1 MVDFSKIM
9 ALSEATNGFN
19 GGSYVDEMPNYTL
32 DEAVCYL
39 PMMIMESQMEQYDT
53 VAAQNELIV
62 EAVVSSVQTGDN
74 SSFESITEAGIKG
87 LWEKAKATFE
97 KIGKF
102 LSTIIA
108 KIKAFIVARK
118 AKSEE
123 FYKKY
128 AEKIDPAKCEG
139 KTFTGYSFEKTIKLN
154 ADIDKILSDVYGS
167 AYAHFDANKSSGVE
181 ALTDDH
187 AGRMRQVASKAT
199 GIELANQDWSNEL
212 TGKLYDD
219 NKKSEMKYGEKCF
232 KLEEIKKTLTDMG
245 PVNELSK
252 GYEKMLTDVKSKI
265 NQVGTYER
273 AEENEKDSDRYKYLN
288 NYITAYSEVHNAL
301 ASVQAIAKKYYDSKW
316 TQATQMLMVLAGSA
330 KKAKEEKPAEEKPED
345 NKPEEKKEEK

>member
-9 ALSEATNGFN
+9 ALSEAANGFN

-39 PMMIMESQMEQYDT
+39 PMMIMESQMEQYDS

-74 SSFESITEAGIKG
+74 SSFESITEAGIKS

-139 KTFTGYSFEKTIKLN
+139 KTFTGYSFEKNIKLN
-154 ADIDKILSDVYGS
+154 ADIDKILGDVYGS
-167 AYAHFDANKSSGVE
+167 AYAHFDANVCSGVE
-181 ALTDDH
+181 SLTDDH

-245 PVNELSK
+245 PVNELSE
-252 GYEKMLTDVKSKI
+252 GFERMLTDV
-265 NQVGTYER
+265 N
-273 AEENEKDSDRYKYLN
+273 
-288 NYITAYSEVHNAL
+288 
-301 ASVQAIAKKYYDSKW
+301 
-316 TQATQMLMVLAGSA
+316 
-330 KKAKEEKPAEEKPED
+330 
-345 NKPEEKKEEK
+345 